1 MRTSQR
7 SVASAVSRTCT
18 DGVDGRQAEPALDVS
33 RETSD
38 RYPCSPRGVGG
49 GSRRKRRLRR
59 TCPPAGFLTATR
71 RVLELPRFHVKH
83 RTHETAARSSV
94 WSWDGV
100 DLLDWQHLAFPG

>member
-38 RYPCSPRGVGG
+38 RYPCSPGGWAVGPAESGVSGE
-49 GSRRKRRLRR
+49 
-59 TCPPAGFLTATR
+59 
-71 RVLELPRFHVKH
+71 RVPH
-83 RTHETAARSSV
+83 R
-94 WSWDGV
+94 D
-100 DLLDWQHLAFPG
+100 F